1 MASTSKHY
9 GDVVNWIEKVIN
21 SCETPLQEKTARKLI
36 HQFELQYEEID
47 IKLNF
52 ELSRKLRNQLNEKTY
67 TRLDKNFNSEELTQK
82 PE

>member
-21 SCETPLQEKTARKLI
+21 SCETPLQEKTARNLI
-36 HQFELQYEEID
+36 YQFELQYEEID

-67 TRLDKNFNSEELTQK
+67 TRLDKKFNSEELTQK

>member
-21 SCETPLQEKTARKLI
+21 SCETPLQEGTARKLI
-36 HQFELQYEEID
+36 YQFELQYREID
-47 IKLNF
+47 MKLNF
-52 ELSRKLRNQLNEKTY
+52 QLSRRLRNQLNEKTY
-67 TRLDKNFNSEELTQK
+67 TRLNKKFNSEELTQK

>member
-21 SCETPLQEKTARKLI
+21 SCETPLQEGTARKLI
-36 HQFELQYEEID
+36 YQ
-47 IKLNF
+47 F
-52 ELSRKLRNQLNEKTY
+52 ELSRRLRDTLDQKFY
-67 TRLDKNFNSEELTQK
+67 TRLDKKFNSEELTQK